1 MSFVDEERD
10 LMNHPEN
17 LMYTS
22 EHEWVEI
29 SGNIATIG
37 ITDFA
42 QSELGD
48 IIFLEF
54 PAIDKNFSNGDIFGT
69 IEAVKTVSDMYMPLT
84 GKVIE
89 VNEDLNDTP
98 EQVNQDPYKNGWMVK
113 IKLEDGADQS
123 RLLDAKSYIELI
135 G

>member
-1 MSFVDEERD
+1 
-10 LMNHPEN
+10 LNHPKN
-17 LMYTS
+17 LMYTP
-22 EHEWVEI
+22 EHEWVKLD
-29 SGNIATIG
+29 GNIATIG

-54 PAIDKNFSNGDIFGT
+54 PNIDEHFSSGDVFGT

-84 GKVIE
+84 GKIIDI
-89 VNEDLNDTP
+89 NEDLNDSP
-98 EQVNQDPYKNGWMVK
+98 EQVNDDPYENGWMVK
-113 IKLEDGADQS
+113 IQIEDNINKS
-123 RLLDAKSYIELI
+123 KLLDSQSYTELI

>member
-1 MSFVDEERD
+1 
-10 LMNHPEN
+10 MNHPDN
-17 LMYTS
+17 LKYTS

-54 PAIDKNFSNGDIFGT
+54 PTLEENFNDGDVFGT

-84 GKVIE
+84 GKVVE

-98 EQVNQDPYKNGWMVK
+98 EQVNEDPYKNGWMVK
-113 IKLEDGADQS
+113 IELDNNADQS
-123 RLLDAKSYIELI
+123 KLLDAKSYIELI

>member
-1 MSFVDEERD
+1 
-10 LMNHPEN
+10 MNHPEN
-17 LMYTS
+17 LKYTS
-22 EHEWVEI
+22 EHEWIEI

-54 PAIDKNFSNGDIFGT
+54 PNIDENFNDGDVFGT
-69 IEAVKTVSDMYMPLT
+69 IEAVKTVSDMYMPIT

-98 EQVNQDPYKNGWMVK
+98 EQVNEDPYKNGWMVK
-113 IKLEDGADQS
+113 IELDTNADQS
-123 RLLDAKSYIELI
+123 KLLDAKSYIELI

>member
-1 MSFVDEERD
+1 
-10 LMNHPEN
+10 MNHPEN
-17 LMYTS
+17 LKYTS

-54 PAIDKNFSNGDIFGT
+54 PNIDENFNDGDVFGT
-69 IEAVKTVSDMYMPLT
+69 IEAVKTVSDMYMPIT
-84 GKVIE
+84 GKVVE

-98 EQVNQDPYKNGWMVK
+98 EQVNEDPYKNGWMVK
-113 IKLEDGADQS
+113 IELDTDADQS
-123 RLLDAKSYIELI
+123 KLLDARSYIELI

>member
-1 MSFVDEERD
+1 
-10 LMNHPEN
+10 MNHPKN

-22 EHEWVEI
+22 EHEWVKLE
-29 SGNIATIG
+29 GNIATIG

-54 PAIDKNFSNGDIFGT
+54 PNIDEHFSSGDVFGT
-69 IEAVKTVSDMYMPLT
+69 IEAVKTVSDIYMPLT
-84 GKVIE
+84 GKVIDI
-89 VNEDLNDTP
+89 NEDLNDSP
-98 EQVNQDPYKNGWMVK
+98 EEVNDDPYENGWMVK
-113 IKLEDGADQS
+113 IQIEDNIDKS
-123 RLLDAKSYIELI
+123 ELLDSQSYTELI

>member
-1 MSFVDEERD
+1 
-10 LMNHPEN
+10 MNHPEN

-54 PAIDKNFSNGDIFGT
+54 PSVEENFNDGDVFGT

-84 GKVIE
+84 GKVVE

-98 EQVNQDPYKNGWMVK
+98 EQVNEDPYKNGWMVK
-113 IKLEDGADQS
+113 IELDNNADQS
-123 RLLDAKSYIELI
+123 KLLDAKSYIELI

>member
-1 MSFVDEERD
+1 MNIPLD
-10 LMNHPEN
+10 L
-17 LMYTS
+17 LYTKD
-22 EHEWVEI
+22 HEWI
-29 SGNIATIG
+29 KIQNGIATVG
-37 ITDFA
+37 ITDYA

-54 PAIDKNFSNGDIFGT
+54 PNIDENFSNGDIFGT

-89 VNEDLNDTP
+89 VNEDLNDAP
-98 EQVNQDPYKNGWMVK
+98 EQVNEDPYKNGWMVK
-113 IKLEDGADQS
+113 IELEDGADQS
-123 RLLDAKSYIELI
+123 KLLDAKSYIELI

>member
-1 MSFVDEERD
+1 
-10 LMNHPEN
+10 MNHPKN

-22 EHEWVEI
+22 EHEWVKLD
-29 SGNIATIG
+29 GNIATIG

-48 IIFLEF
+48 IIFLEL
-54 PAIDKNFSNGDIFGT
+54 PNIDEHFSSGDIFGT

-84 GKVIE
+84 GKIIDI
-89 VNEDLNDTP
+89 NEDLNDSP
-98 EQVNQDPYKNGWMVK
+98 EKVNDDPYKNGWMVK
-113 IKLEDGADQS
+113 IQIEDNIDKS
-123 RLLDAKSYIELI
+123 ELLDSQSYTELI

>member
-1 MSFVDEERD
+1 
-10 LMNHPEN
+10 MNHPDN
-17 LMYTS
+17 LKYTS

-54 PAIDKNFSNGDIFGT
+54 PNIDENFNDGDVFGT
-69 IEAVKTVSDMYMPLT
+69 IEAVKTVSDMYMPIT
-84 GKVIE
+84 GKVVE

-98 EQVNQDPYKNGWMVK
+98 EQVNEDPYKNGWMVK
-113 IKLEDGADQS
+113 IELDTDADQS
-123 RLLDAKSYIELI
+123 KLLDAKSYIELI

>member
-1 MSFVDEERD
+1 
-10 LMNHPEN
+10 MNHPEN
-17 LMYTS
+17 LKYTS

-54 PAIDKNFSNGDIFGT
+54 PTVEENFNDGDVFGT

-84 GKVIE
+84 GKVVE

-98 EQVNQDPYKNGWMVK
+98 EQVNEDPYKNGWMVK
-113 IKLEDGADQS
+113 IELDNNADQS
-123 RLLDAKSYIELI
+123 KLLDAKSYIELI

>member
-1 MSFVDEERD
+1 
-10 LMNHPEN
+10 MNHPEN
-17 LMYTS
+17 LKYTS

-54 PAIDKNFSNGDIFGT
+54 PNLDENFNDGDVFGT
-69 IEAVKTVSDMYMPLT
+69 IEAVKTVSDIYMPIT
-84 GKVIE
+84 GKVVE

-98 EQVNQDPYKNGWMVK
+98 EQVNEDPYKNGWMVK
-113 IKLEDGADQS
+113 IELDTDADQS
-123 RLLDAKSYIELI
+123 KLLDAKSYIELI

>member
-1 MSFVDEERD
+1 
-10 LMNHPEN
+10 MNHPKN

-22 EHEWVEI
+22 EHEWVKLD
-29 SGNIATIG
+29 GNIATIG

-54 PAIDKNFSNGDIFGT
+54 PNIDEHFSSGDIFGT

-84 GKVIE
+84 GKIIDI
-89 VNEDLNDTP
+89 NEDLNDSP
-98 EQVNQDPYKNGWMVK
+98 EKVNDDPYENGWMVK
-113 IKLEDGADQS
+113 IQIEDNIDKS
-123 RLLDAKSYIELI
+123 ELLDSQSYTELI

>member
-1 MSFVDEERD
+1 
-10 LMNHPEN
+10 MNHPKN

-22 EHEWVEI
+22 EHEWVKLD
-29 SGNIATIG
+29 GNIATIG

-54 PAIDKNFSNGDIFGT
+54 PNIDEHFSSGDVFGT

-84 GKVIE
+84 GKVIDI
-89 VNEDLNDTP
+89 NEDLNDSP
-98 EQVNQDPYKNGWMVK
+98 EQVNDDPYENGWMVK
-113 IKLEDGADQS
+113 IQIEDNIDKS
-123 RLLDAKSYIELI
+123 ELLDSQSYTELI

>member
-1 MSFVDEERD
+1 
-10 LMNHPEN
+10 MNHPKN

-54 PAIDKNFSNGDIFGT
+54 PAIGGNFSNGDIFGT

-98 EQVNQDPYKNGWMVK
+98 EQVNEDPYKNGWMVK
-113 IKLEDGADQS
+113 IKLKDDANQS
-123 RLLDAKSYIELI
+123 QLLDAKSYIELI

>member
-1 MSFVDEERD
+1 
-10 LMNHPEN
+10 MNHPKN

-22 EHEWVEI
+22 EHEWVKLD
-29 SGNIATIG
+29 GNIATIG

-54 PAIDKNFSNGDIFGT
+54 PNIDEHFSSGDIFGT

-84 GKVIE
+84 GKIIDI
-89 VNEDLNDTP
+89 NEDLNDSP
-98 EQVNQDPYKNGWMVK
+98 EKVNDDPYKNGWMVK
-113 IKLEDGADQS
+113 IQIEDNIDKS
-123 RLLDAKSYIELI
+123 ELLDSQSYTELI

>member
-1 MSFVDEERD
+1 
-10 LMNHPEN
+10 MNHPEN

-54 PAIDKNFSNGDIFGT
+54 PTLEENFNDGDVFGT

-84 GKVIE
+84 GKVVEI
-89 VNEDLNDTP
+89 NEDLNDAP
-98 EQVNQDPYKNGWMVK
+98 EQVNEDPYKNGWMVK
-113 IKLEDGADQS
+113 IELDTDADQS
-123 RLLDAKSYIELI
+123 KLLDAKSYIELI

>member
-1 MSFVDEERD
+1 
-10 LMNHPEN
+10 LNHPKN

-22 EHEWVEI
+22 EHEWVKLDD
-29 SGNIATIG
+29 NIATIG

-54 PAIDKNFSNGDIFGT
+54 PNIDEHFSSGDVFGT

-84 GKVIE
+84 GKIIDI
-89 VNEDLNDTP
+89 NEDLNDSP
-98 EQVNQDPYKNGWMVK
+98 EKVNDDPYENGWMVK
-113 IKLEDGADQS
+113 IQIEDNIDKS
-123 RLLDAKSYIELI
+123 ELLDSQSYTELI
-135 G
+135 GF

>member
-1 MSFVDEERD
+1 
-10 LMNHPEN
+10 MNHPEN
-17 LMYTS
+17 LKYTS

-54 PAIDKNFSNGDIFGT
+54 PNIDENFNDGDVFGT
-69 IEAVKTVSDMYMPLT
+69 IEAVKTVSDMYMPIT

-98 EQVNQDPYKNGWMVK
+98 EQVNEDPYKNGWMVK
-113 IKLEDGADQS
+113 IELDTNADQS
-123 RLLDAKSYIELI
+123 KLLDAKSYIELI

>member
-1 MSFVDEERD
+1 
-10 LMNHPEN
+10 MNHPEN
-17 LMYTS
+17 LTYTS

-54 PAIDKNFSNGDIFGT
+54 PTVEENFNDGDVFGT

-84 GKVIE
+84 GKVVE

-98 EQVNQDPYKNGWMVK
+98 EQVNEDPYKNGWMVK
-113 IKLEDGADQS
+113 IELDNNADQS
-123 RLLDAKSYIELI
+123 KLLDAKSYIELI

>member
-1 MSFVDEERD
+1 
-10 LMNHPEN
+10 MNHPEN

-84 GKVIE
+84 GKIIDI
-89 VNEDLNDTP
+89 NEDLNDSP
-98 EQVNQDPYKNGWMVK
+98 EKVNDDPYENGWMVK
-113 IKLEDGADQS
+113 IQIEDNIDKS
-123 RLLDAKSYIELI
+123 ELLDSQSYTELI

>member
-1 MSFVDEERD
+1 
-10 LMNHPEN
+10 MNHPEN

-54 PAIDKNFSNGDIFGT
+54 PAIDENFSNGDIFGT

-98 EQVNQDPYKNGWMVK
+98 EQVNEDPYKNGWMVK

>member
-1 MSFVDEERD
+1 
-10 LMNHPEN
+10 MNHPNN

-22 EHEWVEI
+22 EHEWVKLD
-29 SGNIATIG
+29 GNIATIG

-54 PAIDKNFSNGDIFGT
+54 PNIDEHFSSGDVFGT

-84 GKVIE
+84 GKIIDI
-89 VNEDLNDTP
+89 NEDLNDSP
-98 EQVNQDPYKNGWMVK
+98 EKVNDDPYKNGWMVK
-113 IKLEDGADQS
+113 IQIEDNIDKS
-123 RLLDAKSYIELI
+123 ELLDSQSYTELI

>member
-1 MSFVDEERD
+1 
-10 LMNHPEN
+10 MNHPKN

-22 EHEWVEI
+22 EHEWVKLE
-29 SGNIATIG
+29 GNIATIG

-54 PAIDKNFSNGDIFGT
+54 PNIDEHFSSGDVFGT

-84 GKVIE
+84 GKIIDI
-89 VNEDLNDTP
+89 NEDLNDNP
-98 EQVNQDPYKNGWMVK
+98 EKVNDDPYENGWMVK
-113 IKLEDGADQS
+113 IQIEDNIDKS
-123 RLLDAKSYIELI
+123 ELLDSQSYTELI

>member
-1 MSFVDEERD
+1 
-10 LMNHPEN
+10 MNHPEN

-54 PAIDKNFSNGDIFGT
+54 PTVEENFNDGDVFGT

-98 EQVNQDPYKNGWMVK
+98 EQVNEDPYKNGWMVK
-113 IKLEDGADQS
+113 IELGNNADQS
-123 RLLDAKSYIELI
+123 KLLDSKSYIELI

>member
-1 MSFVDEERD
+1 
-10 LMNHPEN
+10 LNHPKN

-22 EHEWVEI
+22 EHEWVKLD
-29 SGNIATIG
+29 GNIATIG

-54 PAIDKNFSNGDIFGT
+54 PNIDEHFSSGDVFGT

-84 GKVIE
+84 GKIIDI
-89 VNEDLNDTP
+89 NEDLNDSP
-98 EQVNQDPYKNGWMVK
+98 EKVNDDPYENGWMVK
-113 IKLEDGADQS
+113 IQIEDNIDKS
-123 RLLDAKSYIELI
+123 ELLDSQSYTELI

>member
-1 MSFVDEERD
+1 
-10 LMNHPEN
+10 MNHPEN
-17 LMYTS
+17 LKYTS

-54 PAIDKNFSNGDIFGT
+54 PNIDENFNDGDVFGT
-69 IEAVKTVSDMYMPLT
+69 IEAVKTVSDMYMPIT

-89 VNEDLNDTP
+89 VNDDLNDTP
-98 EQVNQDPYKNGWMVK
+98 EQVNDDPYKNGWMVK
-113 IKLEDGADQS
+113 IELDTDADQS
-123 RLLDAKSYIELI
+123 KLLDARSYIELI

>member
-1 MSFVDEERD
+1 
-10 LMNHPEN
+10 
-17 LMYTS
+17 MYTS

-54 PAIDKNFSNGDIFGT
+54 PTVEENFNDGDVFGT

-84 GKVIE
+84 GKVVE

-98 EQVNQDPYKNGWMVK
+98 EQVNEDPYKNGWMVK
-113 IKLEDGADQS
+113 IELDNNADQS
-123 RLLDAKSYIELI
+123 KLLDAKSYIGLI
-135 G
+135 LSLIHI